1 VSASPASTN
10 PQFATGPQK
19 CVVLGPVSEF
29 QRARSLLANEVAVR
43 AAMLASWVRSTR
55 LRQVLKQRWLCPGL
69 HNAQNGQNNQTHTIY
84 SKNSAC

>member
-29 QRARSLLANEVAVR
+29 HRARSLLANEVAVR
-43 AAMLASWVRSTR
+43 AAMLASWVWSTR
-55 LRQVLKQRWLCPGL
+55 LRQVLKQRWLCPG
-69 HNAQNGQNNQTHTIY
+69 AQNGQNNQTHTIY
-84 SKNSAC
+84 SKNSAS